1 LSDLQKSGDFFV
13 ENVVKFWHTFFQK
26 SLILQKKNPKFRTH
40 EIGCSVPSKAIMIRK
55 KDVKSKEKKKKIHR
69 KRKKR
74 GKKKRIW
81 SVIIGAPQESRRA
94 GKQARWESK

>member
-1 LSDLQKSGDFFV
+1 
-13 ENVVKFWHTFFQK
+13 
-26 SLILQKKNPKFRTH
+26 
-40 EIGCSVPSKAIMIRK
+40 MIRK

-69 KRKKR
+69 KREKR

-81 SVIIGAPQESRRA
+81 SVIIGAPQESRQA